1 MKVDTKLHHALPA
14 FLLIFKFNIQAMLNV
29 YILLIHLLY
38 VSAPTSIVTPYL
50 EKDLILTSSDINV
63 SDEDQVL
70 QAEKSRFKAMVDGD
84 HQSLEQIIHPD
95 LVYIHSNGEVD
106 TKETFIS
113 GIRDG
118 SRKYDD
124 ITMDESQVRVYG
136 EVGIINSKCT
146 YHRTTPEGRAN
157 NLSLFYTSV
166 YAMIEGRWQHVSWQ
180 SYRLPD

>member
-1 MKVDTKLHHALPA
+1 M
-14 FLLIFKFNIQAMLNV
+14 FNV

-38 VSAPTSIVTPYL
+38 VSAPTSIVTPHL
-50 EKDLILTSSDINV
+50 EKDLLLSEGIIYV

-84 HQSLEQIIHPD
+84 HHALDQIIHPD

-106 TKETFIS
+106 TKETFINA
-113 GIRDG
+113 IRDG

-124 ITMDESQVRVYG
+124 ITMDETQVRVYG
-136 EVGIINSKCT
+136 EVGIINAKCT

-180 SYRLPD
+180 SYRLTE

>member
-1 MKVDTKLHHALPA
+1 
-14 FLLIFKFNIQAMLNV
+14 MLNV
-29 YILLIHLLY
+29 YILLIHLLL
-38 VSAPTSIVTPYL
+38 VSEPITIATPHL
-50 EKDLILTSSDINV
+50 AKDLFLSNTIIYI

-84 HQSLEQIIHPD
+84 HHSLDQIIHPD

-124 ITMDESQVRVYG
+124 ITMEESQVRVYG
-136 EVGIINSKCT
+136 EVGIINAKCT

-166 YAMIEGRWQHVSWQ
+166 YARIEGRWQHVSWQ
-180 SYRLPD
+180 SYRLTE